1 MRVNQH
7 EYGQKL
13 GVTRIRSKLEC
24 LTSTS
29 TLAGENS
36 MVSGNGG
43 GGGGEKGR
51 NLKNLYCK

>member
-13 GVTRIRSKLEC
+13 GVTRISSKLER

-36 MVSGNGG
+36 MVSENRGR
-43 GGGGEKGR
+43 GGEGEEI
-51 NLKNLYCK
+51 LKFAL